1 MRSPKVRPPH
11 HPLRVGRSRTGLG
24 LYAVESIPKGDFIIQ
39 YWGKMLTAEKGDELD
54 NKYLFEINS
63 KWTIDGASR
72 RNIARYANHSC
83 RPNAESD
90 VKRDGRVII
99 LAKKNIKPGD
109 EITYDYGEN
118 YFEAFIE
125 PLGCLC
131 DKCIEKRAEK
141 RRLARKKS
149 AAKKARTARKSG
161 AATAPKQS
169 AKKLPKAK
177 AKVKKAKAKR

>member
-1 MRSPKVRPPH
+1 MKLPKVRSPH
-11 HPLRVGRSRTGLG
+11 HALRVGRSRTGLG
-24 LYAVESIPKGDFIIQ
+24 LYAVDPIPKGDFIIQ
-39 YWGKMLTAEKGDELD
+39 YWGKMITAAKGDELD

-63 KWTIDGASR
+63 KWTIDGATR

-99 LAKKNIKPGD
+99 LAKKNIKPGE

-141 RRLARKKS
+141 RKLARKKS
-149 AAKKARTARKSG
+149 AAKKARAARK
-161 AATAPKQS
+161 ADKAVPKQPVK
-169 AKKLPKAK
+169 ANKAK
-177 AKVKKAKAKR
+177 ARAKR

>member
-1 MRSPKVRPPH
+1 MRAPKVRPPH
-11 HPLRVGRSRTGLG
+11 HELRVGRSRTGLG
-24 LYAVESIPKGDFIIQ
+24 LYAVDTIPKGDFIIQ
-39 YWGKMLTAEKGDELD
+39 YWGKMITAEKGDELD

-63 KWTIDGASR
+63 KWTIDGATR
-72 RNIARYANHSC
+72 KNIARYANHSC

-99 LAKKNIKPGD
+99 LSKRKIKPGE

-131 DKCIEKRAEK
+131 DKCVEKRAEK

-149 AAKKARTARKSG
+149 AAKKARAARG
-161 AATAPKQS
+161 AAMPK
-169 AKKLPKAK
+169 KTKAK
-177 AKVKKAKAKR
+177 AKKKKAAR

>member
-1 MRSPKVRPPH
+1 MKSPKVRSPH

-24 LYAVESIPKGDFIIQ
+24 LYALGPIPKGDFIIQ
-39 YWGKMLTAEKGDELD
+39 YWGKMITAAKGDELD

-72 RNIARYANHSC
+72 KNIARYANHSC

-99 LAKKNIKPGD
+99 LAKKSIKPGD

-149 AAKKARTARKSG
+149 AAKKARAARKAG
-161 AATAPKQS
+161 VVAAP
-169 AKKLPKAK
+169 
-177 AKVKKAKAKR
+177 KKAKAKKAEGRAKR

>member
-1 MRSPKVRPPH
+1 MKLPKVRPPH
-11 HPLRVGRSRTGLG
+11 HELRVGRSKTGLG
-24 LYAVESIPKGDFIIQ
+24 LFAVDTIPKGDFIIQ
-39 YWGKMLTAEKGDELD
+39 YTGKMITAEKGDELD

-63 KWTIDGASR
+63 KWTIDGATR
-72 RNIARYANHSC
+72 KNIARYANHSC

-99 LAKKNIKPGD
+99 LSKKKIQPGE

-131 DKCIEKRAEK
+131 DKCVEKRAK
-141 RRLARKKS
+141 QRRETRAKN
-149 AAKKARTARKSG
+149 AAKKARADRK
-161 AATAPKQS
+161 AAAPK
-169 AKKLPKAK
+169 KA
-177 AKVKKAKAKR
+177 KKAKAKAKKAKR

>member
-1 MRSPKVRPPH
+1 MKLPKVRSPH
-11 HPLRVGRSRTGLG
+11 HALRVGRSRTGLG
-24 LYAVESIPKGDFIIQ
+24 LYAVDPIPKGDFIIQ
-39 YWGKMLTAEKGDELD
+39 YWGKMITAAKGDELD

-63 KWTIDGASR
+63 KWTIDGATR

-141 RRLARKKS
+141 RKLARKKS
-149 AAKKARTARKSG
+149 AAKKARAARQADK
-161 AATAPKQS
+161 AVPK
-169 AKKLPKAK
+169 KPVKA
-177 AKVKKAKAKR
+177 KKAKARAKR